1 MSEHLRRAVVAV
13 CDRPDAPSDEV
24 GRRAFDHLKEQVEAV
39 LDAIER
45 DGTVFG
51 RICPSSERGDMA
63 AVVASVL
70 VRAAAERSAVHA
82 FAPCPRCGNHAPTT
96 SADETEAT
104 G

>member
-24 GRRAFDHLKEQVEAV
+24 GHRAFDHLKEEVEAV
-39 LDAIER
+39 LAAIER

-51 RICPSSERGDMA
+51 QICPSSERGDMA

-82 FAPCPRCGNHAPTT
+82 FAPCPRCGNHAPIAIG
-96 SADETEAT
+96 ADDDTN
-104 G
+104 